1 MFKFYILFFSILFY
15 INCTMVKINGEYT
28 KYCFSKNLAEGD
40 KINLKFSISST
51 NKEKIDVTLT
61 NLNDNITIYNAKSVK
76 LGNYKS
82 KNPEIN
88 GYYELC
94 FYPNQVKSKF
104 YVTFE
109 YYTSFEQ
116 NLIKNLAEDKEV
128 QSMSKTILDVKQ
140 SLNKLK
146 NSNSISHDN
155 IFRQNK
161 SILKSIRKL
170 KRITYLKIVCI
181 ILVSVFQ
188 VYVLHKF
195 LGPDKRISKVKGAF
209 QDGL

>member
-15 INCTMVKINGEYT
+15 TNCTMVKINGEYT
-28 KYCFSKNLAEGD
+28 KYCFSKNLLEGD
-40 KINLKFSISST
+40 KITIKFSISSS
-51 NKEKIDVTLT
+51 NKDKIDATLK
-61 NLNDNITIYNAKSVK
+61 NLNDNQTIYSVNSVNKGEFKSANAEK
-76 LGNYKS
+76 
-82 KNPEIN
+82 N

-94 FYPNQVKSKF
+94 FYPKQTKSKF
-104 YVTFE
+104 YCTFE
-109 YYTSFEQ
+109 FYTSFEQ

-146 NSNSISHDN
+146 NSKSLSHDN
-155 IFRQNK
+155 LFRQNK
-161 SILKSIRKL
+161 NIIKSINRL
-170 KRITYLKIVCI
+170 KNITYLKIVCI